1 MKQFLALATL
11 LVSSV
16 ALGVPVERSDER
28 RITAE
33 GQQLGF
39 KFSELPSSGSDG
51 RLRITLNGDFGG
63 ESAET
68 SAVAIDGVEGYI
80 EAGYVF
86 ADDAI
91 VSNKI
96 EGMSLANYERRD
108 TQAPSFDRELV
119 FEFSVGD
126 SLLDDMLA
134 SGEFG
139 ISASN
144 GSNVSPYNT
153 VDEDFVAVGLSYDDT
168 TTATSV
174 PSPAP
179 FLLLALGLIG
189 LRAIRR
195 DGAVAAR

>member
-1 MKQFLALATL
+1 MKQFLPLALL

-16 ALGVPVERSDER
+16 GLGVPVERSDER

-39 KFSELPSSGSDG
+39 NFSELPSSGYDG
-51 RLRITLNGDFGG
+51 RLKITLNGDFGD

-68 SAVAIDGVEGYI
+68 SAVSIDGVEGYI

-96 EGMSLANYERRD
+96 EGVSLANYERRD
-108 TQAPSFDRELV
+108 TQFPSFDRELV

-139 ISASN
+139 ITASN
-144 GSNVSPYNT
+144 GSNVSPYNI
-153 VDEDFVAVGLSYDDT
+153 VDEDFVAIGLSYDDI

-174 PSPAP
+174 PGPTP
-179 FLLLALGLIG
+179 LLLVALGLIG
-189 LRAIRR
+189 LRAVRR
-195 DGAVAAR
+195 EGAAAAQ